1 MRPLTTLCIVALLA
15 LQSFAQTTLEV
26 KPFNDAILAK
36 AVKVE
41 QLSESVAVILTERQ
55 AGLASGAYLQVTS
68 SAKWATPLLDGINI
82 TQTKLPGE
90 WLLFAPVGKYR
101 ILLAEWDLETG
112 PRYTYH
118 DLVIPKPADPGTGEP
133 PTETEPPTEDFAA
146 LKKVAKDASVA
157 LNDPK
162 TRNALAVAYK
172 STLSGMP
179 GKTYEQAVASVKAAR
194 NFALSA
200 RQGESR
206 MVNWNQW
213 LTVVDVE
220 LQKVVSAGDA
230 IQYSKAIAA
239 IADAL
244 TS

>member
-15 LQSFAQTTLEV
+15 LQSFGQATLEV

-36 AVKVE
+36 SVKVE
-41 QLSESVAVILTERQ
+41 QLAESVAVILTERQ

-90 WLLFAPVGKYR
+90 WLLFAPTGKYR
-101 ILLAEWDLETG
+101 ILLAEFDPETG

-118 DLVIPKPADPGTGEP
+118 DLVIPKPTDPGPGEP
-133 PTETEPPTEDFAA
+133 PTEPEPPTGDLAA
-146 LKKVAKDASVA
+146 LQKVARELSLL

-172 STLSGMP
+172 STLSSMP

-220 LQKVVSAGDA
+220 LQKVVQAGDA
-230 IQYSKAIAA
+230 VQYAKAIAA
-239 IADAL
+239 IADSLA
-244 TS
+244 T

>member
-1 MRPLTTLCIVALLA
+1 MRSLTTLCFVALLA

-36 AVKVE
+36 SVKVE
-41 QLSESVAVILTERQ
+41 QLPDSVAVILTERQ
-55 AGLASGAYLQVTS
+55 AGLASGAYLQITS
-68 SAKWATPLLDGINI
+68 SAKWATPLLDGVNI

-112 PRYTYH
+112 PKYTYY
-118 DLVIPKPADPGTGEP
+118 DCVIPKPTDPGPGEP
-133 PTETEPPTEDFAA
+133 PTGPPTGDFAA
-146 LKKVAKDASVA
+146 LQQVARDVA
-157 LNDPK
+157 TKLNDPK

-172 STLSGMP
+172 STLAGMP
-179 GKTYEQAVASVKAAR
+179 GKTYEQAVASVKSAR
-194 NFALSA
+194 SFALSA

-206 MVNWNQW
+206 MVNWNEW
-213 LTVVDVE
+213 LTFVDVE
-220 LQKVVSAGDA
+220 LQKVVTAGDA
-230 IQYSKAIAA
+230 VQYSKAIAA

-244 TS
+244 AT

>member
-1 MRPLTTLCIVALLA
+1 MRPLTTLCIVAMLA

-36 AVKVE
+36 SVRVE
-41 QLSESVAVILTERQ
+41 QLAESVAVILTERQ
-55 AGLASGAYLQVTS
+55 AGLASGAYLQITS

-90 WLLFAPVGKYR
+90 WLLFAPTGKYR
-101 ILLAEWDLETG
+101 ILLAEFDPETG

-118 DLVIPKPADPGTGEP
+118 DLVILKPGPVEPEP
-133 PTETEPPTEDFAA
+133 PTEPPAGDFTA
-146 LKKVAKDASVA
+146 LQQVARDVA
-157 LNDPK
+157 TKLNDPK

-172 STLSGMP
+172 STLTGMP

-194 NFALSA
+194 SFALSA

-213 LTVVDVE
+213 LTAVDVE
-220 LQKVVSAGDA
+220 LVKVVSAGDA
-230 IQYSKAIAA
+230 AQYSKAIAA

-244 TS
+244 AS